1 MNATASRVN
10 DVGHVLVDP
19 SRGLPAGHVADPAD
33 AVDDRLVVAVAR
45 LQLEQVGVRR
55 AGRLV
60 ADRLA
65 VTDPD
70 RVARVE
76 ADDVVAPD
84 EHAGHAVAGRRH
96 DEGVVEA
103 DLQRARLDRAVPV
116 DRAGPQPEVPLADD
130 PRRVA
135 RPLQHRG
142 QGLAPRLDDEGGVAG
157 EDARPLPSPGVFARQ
172 QGVAGRRAGRR
183 RRVRVGEPQALPRQP
198 VDVRRADPRRPVTPD
213 VAVAQVVGIDEDD
226 VRPLGGGRQAR
237 GQDRHEREDAAR
249 PQHRRVIR
257 VGPGDRERSSRR
269 PKKPPLGFPEARSSD
284 KIGGTLPGGETVSQQ
299 VLVLFFQVRILAG

>member
-1 MNATASRVN
+1 MDVVGGEVEEERRGRVPL
-10 DVGHVLVDP
+10 DERDGLAGEHVGHVLVDP
-19 SRGLPAGHVADPAD
+19 ARGLPAGHVADPAD

-45 LQLEQVGVRR
+45 LHLEQAGVRR

-65 VTDPD
+65 VADPD

-76 ADDVVAPD
+76 ADDAMAPD

-103 DLQRARLDRAVPV
+103 DLERARPDRAVPV
-116 DRAGPQPEVPLADD
+116 DRAGPEPEVPLADD

-142 QGLAPRLDDEGGVAG
+142 QGLAPRLDDEGGIARQ
-157 EDARPLPSPGVFARQ
+157 DARPLPSPGIFPRE
-172 QGVAGRRAGRR
+172 QGVSRRRAGRR
-183 RRVRVGEPQALPRQP
+183 RGVRVGEPQALPRQP
-198 VDVRRADPRRPVTPD
+198 VDVRRADPRRPVAAD

-226 VRPLGGGRQAR
+226 IRRIGGSRRTSGQGRR
-237 GQDRHEREDAAR
+237 EREDGCQADAAQSHSGR
-249 PQHRRVIR
+249 PR
-257 VGPGDRERSSRR
+257 
-269 PKKPPLGFPEARSSD
+269 
-284 KIGGTLPGGETVSQQ
+284 
-299 VLVLFFQVRILAG
+299 